1 MHPSIK
7 SVELP
12 GRVRLEYVEQGD
24 PAGVPVLMLH
34 GVTDSWRSFEPL
46 LPHLPASIRAI
57 AVSQRGHGDSGRPA
71 SGYRTRDFAADAA
84 AFADALGLGPAVVV
98 GHSMGSTNAKR
109 FAIDHPMRTRGLVLI
124 GAFASYRHNAPVA
137 EFWHSA
143 VTALAD
149 PIDPVFVRE
158 FQESTLARPIPAAFL
173 DTVVRE
179 SLKVPARVWRAS
191 FEGMF
196 EDDFAA
202 ELGAIGA
209 PTLALWG
216 DRDGFAGR
224 ADQDAVVAG
233 IAGARLVVYDGIGHA
248 VHWEAPE
255 RVAADLTVFVSG
267 LGDRDGRDFGER
279 SDVTAGFRGGPR
291 ASLTVS

>member
-1 MHPSIK
+1 MRPSIK

-109 FAIDHPMRTRGLVLI
+109 FAIDHRMRTRGLVLI

-224 ADQDAVVAG
+224 ADQEAVVAG
-233 IAGARLVVYDGIGHA
+233 IAGALR
-248 VHWEAPE
+248 P
-255 RVAADLTVFVSG
+255 T
-267 LGDRDGRDFGER
+267 
-279 SDVTAGFRGGPR
+279 
-291 ASLTVS
+291 